1 MPPARRYRGPADA
14 IRIGHPHRPLQ
25 DLYFELMRG
34 SWRWLVSMFAIVYV
48 ATNLLFATLYW
59 LDPMAVEVDGGLSF
73 ADAFFFSVQTLSTIG
88 YGALA
93 PASTY
98 SDILVTIES
107 LVGILGVAVGTGI
120 IFTKFAR
127 TRAGVMFSDKVLINV
142 RNQRPCLMFRVA
154 NARGNEVVEAELR
167 LSVLLKETTMEG
179 VTMRRMV
186 DLDLIRN
193 NSPIFSLSWTVMHVI
208 DETSPL
214 YGLSLQELADQRS
227 IVVVTLTGIDN
238 TFSETVHARKIFT
251 IEDVCLG
258 ERFLDVIDFEG
269 ERLRIDLRAFH
280 DTEPDPMWPQGL
292 HDQTFFSPEP
302 AKFLPD
308 SAG

>member
-1 MPPARRYRGPADA
+1 MPPKRRFRGPADA

-25 DLYFELMRG
+25 DLYYELMRG
-34 SWRWLVSMFAIVYV
+34 SWRWLVSMFAALYV

-59 LDPMAVEVDGGLSF
+59 LDPMAVEIDGGLAFS
-73 ADAFFFSVQTLSTIG
+73 DAFFFSVQTLSTIG

-107 LVGILGVAVGTGI
+107 LVGMLGVAVMTGI

-127 TRAGVMFSDKVLINV
+127 TRAGVMFSDKIVINV
-142 RNQRPCLMFRVA
+142 RNQTPCLMLRVA
-154 NARGNEVVEAELR
+154 NARGNEVVEAEIR
-167 LSVLLKETTMEG
+167 VAVLLTETTMEG
-179 VTMRRMV
+179 VSMRRV
-186 DLDLIRN
+186 IDLGLLRN
-193 NSPIFSLSWTVMHVI
+193 TSPIFSLSWTVMHVI
-208 DETSPL
+208 DHNSPL
-214 YGLSLQELADQRS
+214 HGMSLQQLADDRS

-238 TFSETVHARKIFT
+238 TFSETVHARTIFT
-251 IEDVCLG
+251 MEDVRLG

-269 ERLRIDLRAFH
+269 DRLRIDLRAFH